1 MSVNGRSVEWG
12 VTSSPVTA
20 GDALLDLL
28 AVDLDAGF
36 TELVRAYQRIVYSVL
51 ARTCAPSMDAEDL
64 TAQAFL
70 LAYRA
75 LRGYEPERIRR
86 LEPRPWLVTIALN
99 AWRNAVRGHAR
110 QPGQVPLE
118 SAKEVASGQDSV
130 ELLVERA
137 EERRELADLV
147 ARLPEHQRLAVVL
160 RHVCDLPLTEIAQ
173 VLGCPVGT
181 AKSHVFRGLQR
192 LRAEYALTA
201 AGRES

>member
-1 MSVNGRSVEWG
+1 MSVNGRSVELDT
-12 VTSSPVTA
+12 TSSPGA
-20 GDALLDLL
+20 ADALLDLL

-51 ARTCAPSMDAEDL
+51 ARTCAQSMDVEDL

-75 LRGYEPERIRR
+75 LRDYGPDRIRQ
-86 LEPRPWLVTIALN
+86 LEPKPWLVTIALN
-99 AWRNAVRGHAR
+99 TWRNAARGHSR
-110 QPGQVPLE
+110 RPGQVPLDW
-118 SAKEVASGQDSV
+118 AKEFSSRQDSV
-130 ELLVERA
+130 EVLVERA

-160 RHVCDLPLTEIAQ
+160 RHVCDLSLAEIAQ

-181 AKSHVFRGLQR
+181 VKSHIFRGLQR
-192 LRAEYALTA
+192 LRAEYALAA
-201 AGRES
+201 AGRENQ